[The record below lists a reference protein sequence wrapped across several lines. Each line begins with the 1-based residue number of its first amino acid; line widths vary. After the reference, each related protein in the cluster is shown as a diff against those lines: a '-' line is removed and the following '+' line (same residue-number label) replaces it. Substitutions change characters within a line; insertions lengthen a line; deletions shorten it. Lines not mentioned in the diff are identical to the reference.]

1 MSNLSE
7 KEITEI
13 LNELKTVRP
22 EKLTGE
28 AKRLF
33 EAIMKIA
40 DERDELLKE
49 RQADKEHIKKLEGQV
64 KMLDEAYVGVI
75 KESKKYF
82 DIVQNSTPNK
92 IIKEKISVLRGKTV
106 CDYNNWK
113 YNKSV
118 HIAEL
123 NMIDK
128 LEKELLKDGGE

>member
-49 RQADKEHIKKLEGQV
+49 RQADKEKINNVLELIFQYGQIDGEHHKTWV
-64 KMLDEAYVGVI
+64 IDQIVRILTENDYDKWVQHYEYDEETG
-75 KESKKYF
+75 E
-82 DIVQNSTPNK
+82 
-92 IIKEKISVLRGKTV
+92 
-106 CDYNNWK
+106 DYTWDTG
-113 YNKSV
+113 
-118 HIAEL
+118 IAP
-123 NMIDK
+123 
-128 LEKELLKDGGE
+128 